1 MNSKKLM
8 AGFSHITNYA
18 QKLSEGT
25 DFVRPTISTQKAS
38 DPKDS
43 LIKMLKGELMKT
55 KNLLSC
61 SDRNRAVLQQRL
73 DDTKQRCSSLQY
85 SYESLVK
92 QHQDLQL
99 AHQELAAKS
108 LVLAKQWQ
116 LLRDQKA
123 QAAPMWRQP
132 QLHRR
137 IMSWDNYHWLSSL
150 KGYSGWNSRLLMIV
164 LFNNDRFLLWGFAN
178 RSLINCT

>member
-1 MNSKKLM
+1 MLDGVLLRFHLQIEGKSMNSKKLM

-18 QKLSEGT
+18 QELSEGT
-25 DFVRPTISTQKAS
+25 DFVRPMISTQKAS
-38 DPKDS
+38 DPKKDS

-61 SDRNRAVLQQRL
+61 SDRNRAILQQRL
-73 DDTKQRCSSLQY
+73 DDTKQRCSSLQS

-99 AHQELAAKS
+99 AHQALASKS

-123 QAAPMWRQP
+123 QATPM
-132 QLHRR
+132 
-137 IMSWDNYHWLSSL
+137 
-150 KGYSGWNSRLLMIV
+150 
-164 LFNNDRFLLWGFAN
+164 
-178 RSLINCT
+178 

>member
-1 MNSKKLM
+1 MLDGVLLRFHLQIEGKSMNSKKLM

-18 QKLSEGT
+18 QELSEGT
-25 DFVRPTISTQKAS
+25 DFVRLMISTQKAS
-38 DPKDS
+38 DPKKDS

-61 SDRNRAVLQQRL
+61 SDRNRAILQQRL
-73 DDTKQRCSSLQY
+73 DDTKQRCSSLQS

-99 AHQELAAKS
+99 AHQTLASKS

-123 QAAPMWRQP
+123 QATPM
-132 QLHRR
+132 
-137 IMSWDNYHWLSSL
+137 
-150 KGYSGWNSRLLMIV
+150 
-164 LFNNDRFLLWGFAN
+164 
-178 RSLINCT
+178 

>member
-1 MNSKKLM
+1 M
-8 AGFSHITNYA
+8 AGFSHFTKYA
-18 QKLSEGT
+18 NKLSEET
-25 DFVRPTISTQKAS
+25 DFMRPLMSTQKPS
-38 DPKDS
+38 DPKKDS

-61 SDRNRAVLQQRL
+61 SDRNRAILQQRL
-73 DDTKQRCSSLQY
+73 DDAKQRCSSLQS

-99 AHQELAAKS
+99 AHQALASKS

-123 QAAPMWRQP
+123 QATPM
-132 QLHRR
+132 
-137 IMSWDNYHWLSSL
+137 
-150 KGYSGWNSRLLMIV
+150 
-164 LFNNDRFLLWGFAN
+164 
-178 RSLINCT
+178 